1 MIDQLQ
7 EAWRATL
14 TSPLMG
20 VALTLAAYQLAQ
32 TLWNRTGRR
41 PWLNPVLVAVV
52 LIGGFL
58 QLVDLDYD
66 DYMRGGSLVAL
77 LLGPATVALAWPL
90 HRELALVRRAA
101 VPVLVGIVVGAGV
114 AVAAALLATTL
125 AGGSEELALSM
136 APTSTTTPVAIA
148 IAEPIGGI
156 PALTAVLTIVTGVL
170 GAVLGPPLLTLLR
183 VRDPRVRGLAVG
195 VSAHGIGTAQ
205 MLLESRTAG
214 AFSGLGMALTALAT
228 SVWVPILVPLLT

>member
-136 APTSTTTPVAIA
+136 APTSTTPRSRSLSPSRSGAYPLSRRCSPSSPVCWGRCSGRRCSRSCGCATHA
-148 IAEPIGGI
+148 CAGWLS
-156 PALTAVLTIVTGVL
+156 AYRLTAS
-170 GAVLGPPLLTLLR
+170 APRRCSWRAGPP
-183 VRDPRVRGLAVG
+183 VPSA
-195 VSAHGIGTAQ
+195 VSAW
-205 MLLESRTAG
+205 R
-214 AFSGLGMALTALAT
+214 
-228 SVWVPILVPLLT
+228 